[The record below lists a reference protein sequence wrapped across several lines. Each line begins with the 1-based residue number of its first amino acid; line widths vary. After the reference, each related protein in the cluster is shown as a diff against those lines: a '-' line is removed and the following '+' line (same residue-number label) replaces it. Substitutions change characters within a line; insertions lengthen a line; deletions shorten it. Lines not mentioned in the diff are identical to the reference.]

1 MGTLYP
7 KVKAMVYLVLIS
19 MIFTADSLRA
29 EFASLADTLVSNA
42 YEEGEEGW
50 VVDST
55 DALCA
60 PAGMESRRPES
71 VRST

>member
-1 MGTLYP
+1 
-7 KVKAMVYLVLIS
+7 MVCLVLIS
-19 MIFTADSLRA
+19 MISTTDSLRA

-50 VVDST
+50 VVNST

-60 PAGMESRRPES
+60 RAGMESRRP
-71 VRST
+71 RSIGS